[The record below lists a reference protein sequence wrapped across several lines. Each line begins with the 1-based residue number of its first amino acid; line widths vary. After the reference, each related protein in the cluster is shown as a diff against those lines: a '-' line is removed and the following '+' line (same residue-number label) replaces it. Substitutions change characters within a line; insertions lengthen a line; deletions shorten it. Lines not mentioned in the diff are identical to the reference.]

1 MLRIHTNIHY
11 TSLASSHHGALHG
24 KLMKKKGRCFSPSA
38 QECFIVNKKK
48 DVFAFGS
55 KMLRCEQKEGKVF
68 FAFCSKE
75 IKWFRPHQSKRQHA
89 KVKLQGSSILQGNFP
104 LLSLH

>member
-1 MLRIHTNIHY
+1 
-11 TSLASSHHGALHG
+11 
-24 KLMKKKGRCFSPSA
+24 MKKKGKCFSPST
-38 QECFIVNKKK
+38 QECFIVNKNK

-55 KMLRCEQKEGKVF
+55 KMLHFEQKEGKVF
-68 FAFCSKE
+68 FAFGSKE
-75 IKWFRPHQSKRQHA
+75 IKWFRPHQSKRQQA